1 LASGGTGV
9 KDARAS
15 LCSVTLFPAG
25 PFGYAKMTVAE
36 LRRRATMKRKIALTL
51 VTLGLIALAA
61 CNTVQGAG
69 RDIES
74 VGRKGK
80 EVIN

>member
-1 LASGGTGV
+1 
-9 KDARAS
+9 
-15 LCSVTLFPAG
+15 
-25 PFGYAKMTVAE
+25 
-36 LRRRATMKRKIALTL
+36 MKRKIAMTL
-51 VTLGLIALAA
+51 VALGLVALTA
-61 CNTVQGAG
+61 CNTVEGAG

>member
-1 LASGGTGV
+1 
-9 KDARAS
+9 
-15 LCSVTLFPAG
+15 
-25 PFGYAKMTVAE
+25 
-36 LRRRATMKRKIALTL
+36 MKRKIALTL
-51 VTLGLIALAA
+51 VTLGLVALAA

>member
-1 LASGGTGV
+1 
-9 KDARAS
+9 
-15 LCSVTLFPAG
+15 
-25 PFGYAKMTVAE
+25 
-36 LRRRATMKRKIALTL
+36 MKRKIALTL
-51 VTLGLIALAA
+51 MTIGLVALTA

>member
-1 LASGGTGV
+1 
-9 KDARAS
+9 
-15 LCSVTLFPAG
+15 
-25 PFGYAKMTVAE
+25 
-36 LRRRATMKRKIALTL
+36 MKRKIAMTL
-51 VTLGLIALAA
+51 VALGLVALSA
-61 CNTVQGAG
+61 CNTVEGAG

>member
-1 LASGGTGV
+1 
-9 KDARAS
+9 
-15 LCSVTLFPAG
+15 
-25 PFGYAKMTVAE
+25 
-36 LRRRATMKRKIALTL
+36 MKRKIALTL
-51 VTLGLIALAA
+51 VTLGLVALTA

>member
-1 LASGGTGV
+1 
-9 KDARAS
+9 
-15 LCSVTLFPAG
+15 
-25 PFGYAKMTVAE
+25 
-36 LRRRATMKRKIALTL
+36 MKRKIALTL